1 MTLVKRNTTNTNN
14 AVVIYI
20 FELSVIWSLGF
31 QLWLL
36 FKEKENVLLTLWL
49 GSRTVK
55 APTAITESVLNNFYQ
70 KKPPKTL
77 HHL

>member
-36 FKEKENVLLTLWL
+36 FKENVLLTLWL

-70 KKPPKTL
+70 KTPKTL